1 MEIRIRDTGALVTE
15 QEFRAM
21 HPNTSFPAQLSAQLL
36 DDMGADVVFEGP
48 QAQTTRYQTA
58 YRDGIEQISGKWFT
72 KWSVADMDDDG
83 KAAVDATHA
92 KAVRDDRTKRLADCD
107 WTQLPD
113 APVDTTAWAA
123 YRQALRDITDQA
135 GFPWD
140 ITWPAP
146 PT

>member
-48 QAQTTRYQTA
+48 QAQPTRYQTA
-58 YRDGIEQISGKWFT
+58 YRDGVEQIGGKWFT

-83 KAAVDATHA
+83 KAAVDAAHA

>member
-1 MEIRIRDTGALVTE
+1 MEIRIRDTGAVVTE

-48 QAQTTRYQTA
+48 QAQPTRYQTA
-58 YRDGIEQISGKWFT
+58 YRDGVEQISGKWFT

-83 KAAVDATHA
+83 KAAVDAAHA

>member
-21 HPNTSFPAQLSAQLL
+21 HPNTSFPAQLGDQLL
-36 DDMGADVVFEGP
+36 HDLGADVVFDGP
-48 QAQTTRYQTA
+48 QAQPTRYQTA
-58 YRDGIEQISGKWFT
+58 YRDGVEQIGSKWFT
-72 KWSVADMDDDG
+72 KWSVAEMDADAQ
-83 KAAVDATHA
+83 AAVDAAHA

-113 APVDTTAWAA
+113 APVDTAAWAG
-123 YRQALRDITDQA
+123 YRQALRDITAQP
-135 GFPWD
+135 GFPFD
-140 ITWPAP
+140 IQWPAP